1 MNFYQQEDSLKKEF
15 KRIVFLTIGT
25 VIFAFNIN
33 SFVNAGGLFPG
44 GAAGITL
51 LIQEIGTKFFSVSIP
66 YSLIYIPVNLLPVY
80 IGFKYIG
87 KKFTLYSFYVI
98 ALSSFLTDLMADI
111 TITYDVLLIA
121 IFGGILNGIAIS
133 TCLYFGACA
142 GGTDFVSIYLS
153 EKKGIDAW
161 NYILI
166 FNVCILTIAGLLFG
180 FDRALYSI
188 IFQFTTTQVI
198 STMFKRY
205 QKNTLWIVT
214 SKPDDVYETIRK
226 ITHHGGTHMKGVGCY
241 EGKVKDMIYSV
252 VSSEEVNKV
261 INEIQKVDSKA
272 FINVMKTE
280 QINGRFYKRPND

>member
-1 MNFYQQEDSLKKEF
+1 MNFYQQDDNFKKEI
-15 KRIVFLTIGT
+15 KRIVFLTIGAAM
-25 VIFAFNIN
+25 IAFNIN
-33 SFVNAGGLFPG
+33 SFVSAGGLFPG
-44 GAAGITL
+44 GAAGISL
-51 LIQEIGTKFFSVSIP
+51 LIQEIGTHFFSISIP
-66 YSLIYIPVNLLPVY
+66 YSVIYIPVNLIPIY
-80 IGFKYIG
+80 IGFRYIG
-87 KKFTLYSFYVI
+87 KKFTIYSFYVI
-98 ALSSFLTDLMADI
+98 ATSSFFTDLMANI

-121 IFGGILNGIAIS
+121 IFGGILNGLAIS

-142 GGTDFVSIYLS
+142 GGTDFISIFLS

-161 NYILI
+161 NYILM
-166 FNVCILTIAGLLFG
+166 FNVCILVIAGLLFG

-198 STMFKRY
+198 STLFKRY

-214 SKPDDVYETIRK
+214 AKPVQVYEKIRE
-226 ITHHGGTHMKGVGCY
+226 ITNHGGTLMKGVGCY
-241 EGKVKDMIYSV
+241 EGKEKDMIYSV

-261 INEIQKVDSKA
+261 INEIQKIDSKA